1 MGHDKLFQR
10 RKVELSRKVNTRH
23 LRRIL
28 IVCEGEKTEPNYF
41 KCFPQNPLVF
51 DDVNIHGT
59 GYNTVSLVQEAIR
72 LKAKADRDSKPFIEV
87 WCVFDKDSFSAQDF
101 MGAIHLAESN
111 GIKCAYSIEAF
122 ELWYLLHFDYCDS
135 ALSRTQYKRKL
146 TERLGIAYVKNSSDM
161 YSILNA
167 RQDKAIKNAKR
178 LYENQKGL
186 PCHQQNP
193 VTTVFRL
200 IEKLRRDSST

>member
-1 MGHDKLFQR
+1 M
-10 RKVELSRKVNTRH
+10 
-23 LRRIL
+23 
-28 IVCEGEKTEPNYF
+28 
-41 KCFPQNPLVF
+41 
-51 DDVNIHGT
+51 
-59 GYNTVSLVQEAIR
+59 QETIR

-87 WCVFDKDSFSAQDF
+87 WCVFDKDSCSSQDF
-101 MGAIHLAESN
+101 TDSIRLAESN

-122 ELWYLLHFDYCDS
+122 ELWYMLHFDYCDS
-135 ALSRTQYKRKL
+135 TLSRTQYKGKL
-146 TERLGIAYVKNSSDM
+146 TERLGTAYKKNSTEM

-178 LYENQKGL
+178 LYERQKGL

-200 IEKLRRDSST
+200 VEKLRGD

>member
-1 MGHDKLFQR
+1 MGHDKLFQKK
-10 RKVELSRKVNTRH
+10 KVELSRKVNTRS

-51 DDVNIHGT
+51 DDIDIQGT
-59 GYNTVSLVQEAIR
+59 GFNTVSLVRETIR

-87 WCVFDKDSFSAQDF
+87 WCVFDKDSFTAQDF
-101 MGAIHLAESN
+101 TEAIRLAGAN

-122 ELWYLLHFDYCDS
+122 ELWYLLHFNYCDS
-135 ALSRTQYKRKL
+135 ALSRTQYKAKL
-146 TERLGIAYVKNSSDM
+146 SEQIGKAYAKNSPEM
-161 YSILNA
+161 YSLLEA
-167 RQDKAIKNAKR
+167 KQKSAIKNAKR
-178 LYENQKGL
+178 LFESQKAL
-186 PCHQQNP
+186 PCHLKNP

-200 IEKLRRDSST
+200 VEKLRGE

>member
-1 MGHDKLFQR
+1 MGHDKLFQK
-10 RKVELSRKVNTRH
+10 RKVELSRKVNTRS

-51 DDVNIHGT
+51 DDIDIQGT
-59 GYNTVSLVQEAIR
+59 GFNTVSLVRETIR

-87 WCVFDKDSFSAQDF
+87 WCVFDKDSFTAQDF
-101 MGAIHLAESN
+101 TEAIRLAGVN

-122 ELWYLLHFDYCDS
+122 ELWYLLHFNYCDS
-135 ALSRTQYKRKL
+135 ALSRTQYKGML
-146 TERLGIAYVKNSSDM
+146 SEQLGKTYTKNSPEM
-161 YSILNA
+161 YKLLEA
-167 RQDKAIKNAKR
+167 KQKTAIKNAKR
-178 LYENQKGL
+178 LYESQKAL

-200 IEKLRRDSST
+200 VEKLRGE